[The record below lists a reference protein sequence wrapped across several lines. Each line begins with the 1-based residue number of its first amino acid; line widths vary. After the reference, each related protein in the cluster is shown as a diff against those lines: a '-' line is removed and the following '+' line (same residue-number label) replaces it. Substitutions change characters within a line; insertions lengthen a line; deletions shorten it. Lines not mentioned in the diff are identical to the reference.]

1 MFGDNGCWGDVVD
14 VETEKLNQVA
24 RVAKLAAELML
35 RNGAETYRAEETARH
50 ICRAFGYESD
60 VIAFPTGILFQIGPD
75 KAMIA
80 RVSKRDVDFSKID
93 RVNEVSRAL
102 AAGQTTLSEAEARLC
117 AVAARRGWGLLSQCL
132 IAAGSSA
139 MFALMFL
146 GKPFD
151 IAAAGI
157 CAFVAQAAV
166 VKLDQEAG
174 MSLVSL
180 AGGFLTAMSAI
191 LLTAFFGM
199 GDVDKIIISAL
210 MPLLPG
216 LAMTNAIRDAMRGDL
231 VSGVSRAGE
240 ALIRAVVLAAGA
252 GLSISA
258 WMLLGGGAK

>member
-1 MFGDNGCWGDVVD
+1 MDAQ
-14 VETEKLNQVA
+14 TERVNQVA

-35 RNGAETYRAEETARH
+35 KNGAETYRAEETARH
-50 ICRAFGYESD
+50 ICATFGYESD
-60 VIAFPTGILFQIGPD
+60 VIAFPTGIMLEIGQD

-80 RVSKRDVDFSKID
+80 RVSKRDVDFMKID
-93 RVNEVSRAL
+93 RVNEISREL
-102 AAGQTTLSEAEARLC
+102 AAGTLALSDAEALLRG
-117 AVAARRGWGLLSQCL
+117 VDERRGWGLLSQSL

-146 GKPFD
+146 GGPFE
-151 IAAAGI
+151 IAAAGV
-157 CAFVAQAAV
+157 CAFIAQAAV
-166 VKLDQEAG
+166 AKLDQEAG

-191 LLTAFFGM
+191 LLTALFKT

-258 WMLLGGGAK
+258 WMLLGGGAR

>member
-1 MFGDNGCWGDVVD
+1 MAEAEN
-14 VETEKLNQVA
+14 LNEVA

-35 RNGAETYRAEETARH
+35 KNGAETYRAEETARH
-50 ICRAFGYESD
+50 ICLAFCYESE
-60 VIAFPTGILFQIGPD
+60 VIAFPTGIMFEIGPN

-80 RVSKRDVDFSKID
+80 RVSRREVDFSKID
-93 RVNEVSRAL
+93 RVNKISRAL
-102 AAGQTTLSEAEARLC
+102 STGALTLPEAEAELR
-117 AVAARRGWGLLSQCL
+117 ATDARRGWGLLHQSL

-139 MFALMFL
+139 MFALMFR
-146 GKPFD
+146 GSAFD
-151 IAAAGI
+151 MGAAGV
-157 CAFVAQAAV
+157 CALLAQMAV

-180 AGGFLTAMSAI
+180 VGGFLTAMSAI
-191 LLTAFFGM
+191 VLTALFGM
-199 GDVDKIIISAL
+199 GDVGKITISAL

-252 GLSISA
+252 GISISG
-258 WMLLGGGAK
+258 WMLIGGGG